1 MVWNNDPRRVN
12 GGKEYGAV
20 DRLDCSVVDWRV
32 DRVYQGP
39 DDGYKQHALLLALIL
54 ILIVSRAAQ
63 YMVDG
68 GLRFRRELWD
78 DNYSF
83 NRRGNLSYVDRLPN
97 IPYEVVGLD

>member
-1 MVWNNDPRRVN
+1 MVWNNDPGRVN
-12 GGKEYGAV
+12 GGKGYGAV

-39 DDGYKQHALLLALIL
+39 DDGCAQHALLLALRL

-68 GLRFRRELWD
+68 GLRFRRELCD

-83 NRRGNLSYVDRLPN
+83 DRMGSLSYVYRLPN
-97 IPYEVVGLD
+97 IPSEVVDLD